1 MDDTFISDA
10 LRSCYIFGEAHYLLS
25 STAPLS
31 LPMFIAGFRQQE
43 IEVQATVR

>member
-1 MDDTFISDA
+1 MDDTVHQCCPAI
-10 LRSCYIFGEAHYLLS
+10 LLLYFGEAHYQLS

-31 LPMFIAGFRQQE
+31 LPMLIAGFRQE